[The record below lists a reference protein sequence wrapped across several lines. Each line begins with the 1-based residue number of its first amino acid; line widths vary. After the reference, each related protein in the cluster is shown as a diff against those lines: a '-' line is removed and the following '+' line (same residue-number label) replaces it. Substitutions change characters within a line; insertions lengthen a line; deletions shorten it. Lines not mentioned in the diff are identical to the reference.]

1 MTTSLAPPNYGSP
14 ATVMINTIAPVHR
27 FARPYSRL
35 AATYDTALGVSNFI
49 GTRAAFEALVRRY
62 GIQFRSAADIG
73 CGTGL
78 FAGYLNQC
86 WGVPVFGVDRSPEM
100 LTVAKRNCA
109 SLNICFLQQDI
120 RCLCLPHPVDLI
132 TANFD
137 TMNHLLT
144 APELRLAFRRIWE
157 NLRPEGHFIFDLIT
171 PCQPLG
177 GAQTYTRRLGS
188 GSCKAVQR
196 IRWNPWQRILS
207 ILVTIRSSSSIVPTL
222 EAHRERAYSPVEV
235 GRWLMDA
242 GFIIREIHDAATLR
256 MATGCPPRIIVIAR
270 KRPVV

>member
-1 MTTSLAPPNYGSP
+1 MES
-14 ATVMINTIAPVHR
+14 IASQRH
-27 FARPYSRL
+27 FARPYSQL
-35 AATYDTALGVSNFI
+35 ASTYDISLGIPHFI
-49 GTRAAFEALVRRY
+49 GTRAAFERLVRQY
-62 GIQFRSAADIG
+62 GIRFRSAADVG

-78 FAGYLNQC
+78 FARYLSQC

-109 SLNICFLQQDI
+109 SSNVCFLLQDI
-120 RCLCLPHPVDLI
+120 RCLCLPYPVDLI

-144 APELRLAFRRIWE
+144 ELDLRLAFRRMWE
-157 NLRPEGHFIFDLIT
+157 NLRPGGHFIFDLIT

-188 GSCKAVQR
+188 GSRKALQR

-207 ILVTIRSSSSIVPTL
+207 IFVVMDSPSSRISTL
-222 EAHRERAYSPVEV
+222 EAHRERAYSPAEV
-235 GRWLMDA
+235 GRWLMDE
-242 GFIIREIHDAATLR
+242 GFLIRGVHDAATLR
-256 MATGCPPRIIVIAR
+256 IATGCAPRIIIIAR
-270 KRPVV
+270 KKPV

>member
-1 MTTSLAPPNYGSP
+1 MA
-14 ATVMINTIAPVHR
+14 MEFIASQRH
-27 FARPYSRL
+27 FARPYREL
-35 AATYDTALGVSNFI
+35 APRYDAALGISNFI

-78 FAGYLNQC
+78 FACYLSQC

-144 APELRLAFRRIWE
+144 ELDLRLA
-157 NLRPEGHFIFDLIT
+157 
-171 PCQPLG
+171 
-177 GAQTYTRRLGS
+177 
-188 GSCKAVQR
+188 
-196 IRWNPWQRILS
+196 
-207 ILVTIRSSSSIVPTL
+207 
-222 EAHRERAYSPVEV
+222 
-235 GRWLMDA
+235 
-242 GFIIREIHDAATLR
+242 
-256 MATGCPPRIIVIAR
+256 
-270 KRPVV
+270 